1 MRIHNWVGIS
11 GKAYSFEVYPSILNF
26 KPISGVYLLCEETP
40 EGQIE
45 ALFAGE
51 TQSFHDCLNGNA
63 VHEGFSHVAL
73 LQCEDPIERHRI
85 QNDLR
90 QVFDE
95 KAKLK

>member
-1 MRIHNWVGIS
+1 MRTHSWVGIS
-11 GKAYSFEVYPSILNF
+11 GKAYSFEVYPSDLKFN
-26 KPISGVYLLCEETP
+26 PVSGVYLLCGETP

-45 ALFAGE
+45 AFFAGE

-63 VHEGFSHVAL
+63 VHEGFSLVAL

-95 KAKLK
+95 KTKL